1 MKSQYSTR
9 NLVTMALFAAIL
21 CVSAYISVP
30 LPNGSHITF
39 LNFILL
45 IIALLFPASQS
56 FLISLVWL
64 LLGAVGIPVFI
75 SGAAGIGYL
84 MSAWGG
90 YNFGFIFVTFFIP
103 LIRPKQYKRIIY
115 TILAILGAVLINLIG
130 MFWLM
135 VVGELSLKAAFLQG
149 FVTFIPLDLVKAI
162 VAAQIIPAFRRI
174 ILLNQVDE

>member
-9 NLVTMALFAAIL
+9 TLVTMALFAAIL

-39 LNFILL
+39 LNFVLL

-56 FLISLVWL
+56 FLISFVWL

-75 SGAAGIGYL
+75 GGAAGIGYL
-84 MSAWGG
+84 MGPWGG
-90 YNFGFIFVTFFIP
+90 YNFAFIFVAFFIP
-103 LIRPKQYKRIIY
+103 LVLPKQYKRIRY
-115 TILAILGAVLINLIG
+115 TLLAVLGSIFIDLIG
-130 MFWLM
+130 MLWLM
-135 VVGELSLKAAFLQG
+135 VVGELSLQAAFLQG
-149 FVTFIPLDLVKAI
+149 FITFIPLDLVKAI

>member
-9 NLVTMALFAAIL
+9 TLVTMALFAAIL

-39 LNFILL
+39 LNFVLI

-56 FLISLVWL
+56 FLISFVWL

-75 SGAAGIGYL
+75 GGAAGIGYL
-84 MSAWGG
+84 MGPWGG
-90 YNFGFIFVTFFIP
+90 YNFAFIFVAFFIP
-103 LIRPKQYKRIIY
+103 LVLPKQYKRIRY
-115 TILAILGAVLINLIG
+115 TLLAVLGSIFIDLIG
-130 MFWLM
+130 MLWLM
-135 VVGELSLKAAFLQG
+135 VVGELSLQAAFLQG